1 MVRVERSKKKGFG
14 MKKLPRRDKLKIYGD
29 VLFILYSESKK
40 EQVVL
45 TRVQL
50 KTNVPF
56 DRLKTYIAEL
66 KELGL
71 IQDEP
76 SLKLTEKGK
85 QYLSEYQTVLDFM
98 KRMGLTYR

>member
-1 MVRVERSKKKGFG
+1 MRR
-14 MKKLPRRDKLKIYGD
+14 LPRRDKLKIYGD
-29 VLFILYSESKK
+29 LLSIIYGEARTEK
-40 EQVVL
+40 VVL
-45 TRVQL
+45 TRIQL

-56 DRLKTYIAEL
+56 DRLKIYLAEL

-71 IQDEP
+71 IIDEP

-85 QYLSEYQTVLDFM
+85 QYIKEYQTVLDFM

>member
-1 MVRVERSKKKGFG
+1 VHHYKFYLDPLWTYGFA
-14 MKKLPRRDKLKIYGD
+14 RADKMRIYGD
-29 VLFILYSESKK
+29 LLFVLSSESKEEK
-40 EQVVL
+40 IVL

-50 KTNVPF
+50 RINVPY

-71 IQDEP
+71 IEDET

-85 QYLSEYQTVLDFM
+85 LFLREYETVLDSM